1 MSRQSQRRQRR
12 AELASAGG
20 APEAGGESRLQTVV
34 ARVPAFAPRRQWP
47 TMYVMT
53 ERRRLIVMRHAKAGE
68 LPGGPDFER
77 ALRPRGCKNASAAGR
92 WLAGRRLL
100 PDLVLCSGARRAM
113 QTWQYVSAELGG
125 EPEVIIDS
133 RLYGADARE
142 VLGVIAEADPRWRS
156 LMYVGH
162 NPAAMDATEIL
173 IGEPTDFPTSGIAI
187 IDVTVP
193 WPDLAS
199 GKGDGLGTLV
209 ASWAP
214 RA

>member
-1 MSRQSQRRQRR
+1 VRRGKAPPR
-12 AELASAGG
+12 S
-20 APEAGGESRLQTVV
+20 APEASGDSTAPARRPLLRGGK
-34 ARVPAFAPRRQWP
+34 WP

-53 ERRRLIVMRHAKAGE
+53 ERRQLIVMRHAKAGE

-100 PDLVLCSGARRAM
+100 PDLVLCSSARRAM
-113 QTWQYVSAELGG
+113 QTWQYVSEELGG

-142 VLGVIAEADPRWRS
+142 VLGVIAEAGAEAGPRRWS

-173 IGEPTDFPTSGIAI
+173 IGEPADFPTSGIAI